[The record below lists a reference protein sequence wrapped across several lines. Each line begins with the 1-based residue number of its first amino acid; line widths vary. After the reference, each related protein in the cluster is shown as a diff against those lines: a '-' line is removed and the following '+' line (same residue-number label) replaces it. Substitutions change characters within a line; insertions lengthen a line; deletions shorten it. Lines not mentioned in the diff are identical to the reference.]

1 MGELEFIRG
10 VGAATRTAVITG
22 PAAAKL
28 RGLQTLDRVDKV
40 DLLLPGDMRAPKAS
54 TWPDGVAYRSGAL
67 LPEHVVSEQGLRV
80 TSTIQMVLDTCRY
93 HSPLA
98 ALVVLESARFRR
110 PDVTCADLLSLA
122 GTLPRSHGLRDLRR
136 VIRYSAATSQSALET
151 VGRYSI
157 IEARIPG
164 LLSIRGQAPFEYYD
178 IAGNPL
184 TGKIDLLLNG
194 IIAVELDGQSKYTSE
209 FVTADERI
217 REKQLLNHGYLVI
230 RAGWRQVWNGAL
242 ALQVANAI
250 RRVRFLGDD
259 PYSGNVPVPLDDGEL
274 ARRRAAYRR

>member
-10 VGAATRTAVITG
+10 IGSATRTAVITG

-28 RGLQTLDRVDKV
+28 RGLKTLDRVDTV

-54 TWPDGVAYRSGAL
+54 TWPDGVVYRSGAL
-67 LPEHVVSEQGLRV
+67 LPEHVVMEQGLRV
-80 TSTIQMVLDTCRY
+80 ASTIQTVLDTCRY

-98 ALVVLESARFRR
+98 SLVVLESARFRR

-122 GTLPRSHGLRDLRR
+122 ATLPRSHGLRNLRR

-151 VGRYSI
+151 VGRYCL
-157 IEARIPG
+157 IEAQVPG
-164 LLSIRGQAPFEYYD
+164 LASIRGQAPFEYYD

-184 TGKIDLLLNG
+184 TGRIDLLLNG
-194 IIAVELDGQSKYTSE
+194 FIAVELDGRSKYTSE
-209 FVTADERI
+209 IVTADERI
-217 REKQLLNHGYLVI
+217 REKQLLSHGYLVI
-230 RAGWRQVWNGAL
+230 RANWRQVWSGAL
-242 ALQVANAI
+242 ALQVAHAI

-259 PYSGNVPVPLDDGEL
+259 PYSGNVPAPLNDGEL
-274 ARRRAAYRR
+274 ARRRALYRR